1 MAGADDDALLAR
13 LQRMRTPSALLRR
26 AAGQRRSATS
36 GAVDVPG
43 DRHAVAPAKAP
54 RQLFLHGRVVRL
66 RGAEQAWPNAPLAG
80 FVEPHRQLPRRAS
93 GAGHGAGL
101 PEADAPLR
109 AARQQA
115 CDEAPHARPPVEL
128 RQPLRLCRG
137 QLRPRADLG
146 RWEQPVEAPVE
157 LHQQTQIAPHAA
169 RAHDG
174 ALVAELEDEEAPTH
188 PRHQAA
194 HPLARGEAPG

>member
-1 MAGADDDALLAR
+1 
-13 LQRMRTPSALLRR
+13 MRTGKAEEEDEEQEQEQETEQKRGQAQEQEQRQEQWEEHAEEWRTRRNRARGRKMLRR
-26 AAGQRRSATS
+26 GGQRRGKKVEGENSTRNEGGEES
-36 GAVDVPG
+36 GKWE
-43 DRHAVAPAKAP
+43 R
-54 RQLFLHGRVVRL
+54 RGRTGGR
-66 RGAEQAWPNAPLAG
+66 AEQAGALRPSL
-80 FVEPHRQLPRRAS
+80 LPR
-93 GAGHGAGL
+93 L
-101 PEADAPLR
+101 PPAPR
-109 AARQQA
+109 
-115 CDEAPHARPPVEL
+115 
-128 RQPLRLCRG
+128 RLCRG